1 MEKYEQQVTCS
12 KIECCGSYS
21 QLPAEIMNAKK
32 GLLISKRNQKVKNT
46 CEVVANEVYT
56 AKIERQYHLRR
67 WEKERL
73 ARAAAN
79 V

>member
-1 MEKYEQQVTCS
+1 
-12 KIECCGSYS
+12 
-21 QLPAEIMNAKK
+21 
-32 GLLISKRNQKVKNT
+32 
-46 CEVVANEVYT
+46 VYT

-79 V
+79 VWVYRGAVYSTKGTIWSGSPLWKKAQW